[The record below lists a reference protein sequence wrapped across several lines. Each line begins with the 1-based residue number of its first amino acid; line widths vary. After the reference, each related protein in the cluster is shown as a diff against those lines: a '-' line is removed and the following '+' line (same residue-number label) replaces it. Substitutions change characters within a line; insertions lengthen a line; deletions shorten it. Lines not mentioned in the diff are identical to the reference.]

1 MSPDPTPDATQR
13 PGADAAPASAAP
25 GTADAADAMAPAL
38 PPGLALRA
46 ALLLGLLG
54 ALIVG
59 AVVYLLYARGAFE
72 QTQPLVLLTD
82 DSEGVSVGM
91 SLGFAGFPVGR
102 VRRITLGE
110 DGSAR
115 IHVDVPLKDA
125 RWLRES
131 SVFVLTRGL
140 VGGTSLRAYSGILDD
155 PPLPPGA
162 ERRVLAGDAT
172 SELPQLVAS
181 ARALLDQLGALT
193 RPDADIART
202 LAELHRFAERLNA
215 PGGAVGALL
224 GDAARAQR
232 LAAGVEGSIV
242 RAEALLAR
250 LDGVVARADERVLG
264 PQGVLRDV
272 QGGVAD
278 LRALLADTRGSVER
292 LDGLLD
298 ELRGIAG
305 DVRGATGD
313 LDLLRAEVESSLR
326 RIDHLIAEVNRRWP
340 FARETELRLP

>member
-1 MSPDPTPDATQR
+1 MSPGPTPDVTPR

-25 GTADAADAMAPAL
+25 GAADDGAAPAL

-232 LAAGVEGSIV
+232 LAAGVEVSIV

>member
-1 MSPDPTPDATQR
+1 MTSPSTPDPPSPAAAGDATR
-13 PGADAAPASAAP
+13 LPDPGPPPPD
-25 GTADAADAMAPAL
+25 L

-46 ALLLGLLG
+46 LLLTALLG
-54 ALIVG
+54 ALLVG

-72 QTQPLVLLTD
+72 QTQPLVLVAE
-82 DSEGVSVGM
+82 DSEGVRVGM
-91 SLGFAGFPVGR
+91 DLSFAGFPVGR

-115 IHVDVPLKDA
+115 IHIDVPVEDA

-131 SVFVLTRGL
+131 SIFVLSRGL
-140 VGGTSLRAYSGILDD
+140 VGGTSLRAYSGVLDD

-181 ARALLDQLGALT
+181 ARELLDQLGALT
-193 RPDADIART
+193 RPDADLALA
-202 LAELHRFAERLNA
+202 LAELRRFAGRFNG
-215 PGGAVGALL
+215 PGGAVGAAL
-224 GDAARAQR
+224 GDEAGAQR
-232 LAAGVEGSIV
+232 LAAGVEGTIA

-250 LDGVVARADERVLG
+250 MDGVVARTDARVLG
-264 PQGVLRDV
+264 PDGVLRDV

-340 FARETELRLP
+340 FARETELKLP